1 MVNFENIVSVMCCC
15 TEFRMA
21 KPPLSGQFHYQSFY
35 NGPIQVRDGKVEG
48 TPLLAEPWSPVG
60 TLDVATTES
69 GEVVGRLVFPSNG
82 SLRIPSE
89 AVLNVTGRVI
99 PSTEHSQTR
108 VELQGEGMRAVYQI
122 HGWFVPDT
130 GRVVGTVLC
139 LAGDLAKRPVGTT
152 GAFIL
157 FPKN

>member
-1 MVNFENIVSVMCCC
+1 
-15 TEFRMA
+15 MA

-35 NGPIQVRDGKVEG
+35 NGPIQVCDGKVEG
-48 TPLLAEPWSPVG
+48 TPILAEPWSPVG
-60 TLDVATTES
+60 TLDVATADF
-69 GEVVGRLVFPSNG
+69 GEVFGRIVFPSNG
-82 SLRIPSE
+82 SPRLQGE
-89 AVLNVTGRVI
+89 TVLNVTGRFT
-99 PSTEHSQTR
+99 PASEHSQAR
-108 VELQGEGMRAVYQI
+108 VELRGEGTGAIYQI

>member
-1 MVNFENIVSVMCCC
+1 
-15 TEFRMA
+15 MA

-35 NGPIQVRDGKVEG
+35 NGPIQVCDGKVEG
-48 TPLLAEPWSPVG
+48 TPILAEPWSPVG
-60 TLDVATTES
+60 TLDVATADF
-69 GEVVGRLVFPSNG
+69 GEVFGRIVFPSNG
-82 SLRIPSE
+82 SPRLQGE
-89 AVLNVTGRVI
+89 TVLNVTGRFT
-99 PSTEHSQTR
+99 PASEHSQAR
-108 VELQGEGMRAVYQI
+108 VELRGEGMGAIYQI

>member
-1 MVNFENIVSVMCCC
+1 
-15 TEFRMA
+15 MA

-35 NGPIQVRDGKVEG
+35 NGPVQVRDGKVEG
-48 TPLLAEPWSPVG
+48 TPILAEPWAPVG
-60 TLDVATTES
+60 TLDVATADF
-69 GEVVGRLVFPSNG
+69 GEVFGRLIFPPNAPPRLHG
-82 SLRIPSE
+82 E
-89 AVLNVTGRVI
+89 AVLNVTGRFT
-99 PSTEHSQTR
+99 PESEHSQAR
-108 VELQGEGMRAVYQI
+108 VELRGEGMGAIYQI
-122 HGWFVPDT
+122 NGWFVPDT